1 MSERRSHMEHMHRKV
16 VIGIGEIIAGD
27 RGLGKHALRLLKQ
40 RYSTRDDI
48 EFIGAGIDFD
58 FRTILEESSHVLILD
73 AADMGRTPG
82 TIIELAGHDITLFGG
97 FRLLAH
103 QHDLLEV
110 FEEVSQKGMLPE
122 LLHFIGMQPNH
133 YAPGFSLSKEV
144 CLAMPAYLQSADVVL
159 RAWPSLHET
168 LHT

>member
-1 MSERRSHMEHMHRKV
+1 MIHAHRKV
-16 VIGIGEIIAGD
+16 VVGIGEIITGD

-40 RYSTRDDI
+40 RHPSRDDI
-48 EFIGAGIDFD
+48 EFIEAGIDFD
-58 FRTILEESSHVLILD
+58 FRSILEESSHLLILD
-73 AADMGRTPG
+73 AADIGRIPG

-103 QHDLLEV
+103 QHDLLDL
-110 FEEVSQKGMLPE
+110 FEDVHQKGTLPE
-122 LLHFIGMQPNH
+122 YLHFIGMQPNH
-133 YAPGFSLSKEV
+133 YTPGFSLSKEV
-144 CLAMPAYLQSADVVL
+144 CLAMPAYLHSAGVVL